1 MHAPFL
7 TYKNYM
13 LEHYGEA
20 LYSIPVD
27 LKFGCPNRN
36 KDDRGGCTF
45 CPEDGARA
53 AQTKEAK
60 SMEEQIEHAIAF
72 AQKRY
77 NAKAFALYIQ
87 AYTGTFASLIQQ
99 QKIYEKLLKI
109 YPFKAIY
116 IGTRPDCLSDETLD
130 YLQELDKSIEVHIE
144 LGIQS
149 MHDATLR
156 SINRGHN
163 AQKSKEAIERLH
175 ARHLKVHAHLILGF
189 PNESMCHW
197 QESVDILVE
206 QGIDGIKFHNLHII
220 KHTALAQQYAQIPFH
235 TMDEYEYAEALI
247 DLLRRIPSS
256 IPILRLATDTPDK
269 DLIAPLWKI
278 SKNGFSKY
286 FVKTMYLRG
295 IFQGD
300 LMEPKKNKNNEI
312 RPQIILKDG
321 STTFFN
327 HEFKDYYHP
336 KEGALRQ
343 AEQLFVAKSHL
354 KKRLEGLHVRL
365 LDIGFG
371 MGYNSFSAL
380 KMALNLGENSLH
392 VSAIEHDKMLLLQSA
407 QVIAEPLHVKMLEGL
422 YAQNFW
428 TNGSVH
434 IELLNADAR
443 YAIRFLKER
452 FDVIFLD
459 PFLESNNPTLIS
471 VEFLQKLHLLL
482 KTDGVLVCSASLRS
496 VHVALIE
503 AGFEVEIVAID
514 KTDIVGFVA
523 KPTSEIKKIEG
534 IAYHDPYL
542 VWSDKE
548 IARQR
553 DEKLKTKG

>member
-1 MHAPFL
+1 
-7 TYKNYM
+7 M
-13 LEHYGEA
+13 LEYYGEA
-20 LYSIPVD
+20 LYSIPID
-27 LKFGCPNRN
+27 LNFGCPNR
-36 KDDRGGCTF
+36 DIDGRGGCTF

-60 SMEEQIEHAIAF
+60 SVEEQIEHAIAF

-77 NAKAFALYIQ
+77 QAKAFALYIQ
-87 AYTGTFASLIQQ
+87 AYTGTFASLIKQ
-99 QKIYEKLLKI
+99 QKTYEKLLKM
-109 YPFKAIY
+109 YPFKALH
-116 IGTRPDCLSDETLD
+116 IGTRPDCLSDETLG
-130 YLQELDKSIEVHIE
+130 YLQELGKSIEIRIE

-149 MHDATLR
+149 MHDETLR
-156 SINRGHN
+156 SINRGHD
-163 AQKSKEAIERLH
+163 AQSSKEAIERLH
-175 ARHLKVHAHLILGF
+175 ARHLKVYAHLILGF
-189 PNESMCHW
+189 PNERLNHW
-197 QESVDILVE
+197 QESVDALVR

-220 KHTALAQQYAQIPFH
+220 KQTALAQQYEEIPFH
-235 TMDEYEYAEALI
+235 TMDEYEYAEALM

-256 IPILRLATDTPDK
+256 IPILRLATDTPRK

-278 SKNGFSKY
+278 SKNGFNEY
-286 FVKTMYLRG
+286 IIKTMRLRG
-295 IFQGD
+295 ISQGD
-300 LMEPKKNKNNEI
+300 LLEPKKAQNNEI
-312 RPQIILKDG
+312 RQKIILKDG

-327 HEFKDYYHP
+327 QEFKDYYHP
-336 KEGALRQ
+336 KEGALSQ
-343 AEQLFVAKSHL
+343 AEQLFVDKSSL
-354 KKRLEGLHVRL
+354 KKRLESLHVRL

-371 MGYNSFSAL
+371 MGYNSFTAL
-380 KMALNLGENSLH
+380 KMAHVLGENSLH

-407 QVIAEPLHVKMLEGL
+407 QVITEPLHVKILESL

-428 TNGSVH
+428 TDDKVR
-434 IELLNADAR
+434 IELFNADAR

-459 PFLESNNPTLIS
+459 SFLESNNPTLIS

-482 KTDGVLVCSASLRS
+482 KADGVLVCSASLRS
-496 VHVALIE
+496 VQVALIE

-534 IAYHDPYL
+534 IAYQAYHDPYL